1 MRHIEIQTHLKG
13 KEPNSFTLTVDG
25 ENYLYFSE
33 IDLLLGFM
41 ARVGTCNNENADR
54 STLMNSLFNV
64 MLGEKYANDID
75 KLNQTVQRMT
85 ERYNDKIK
93 KLDNEIHRFQ
103 DAADEYEKFKKKLE
117 ETTEKIKAMESSY
130 KEACVP
136 YLDYKHRIVMLESSL
151 SRVEQQFKKADIEE
165 KASNI
170 KASKKEKKEK
180 PAKEAKTKTKTT
192 RQKRDEAILKGI
204 EEKAKD
210 NPNIK

>member
-33 IDLLLGFM
+33 LDLLLGFM
-41 ARVGTCNNENADR
+41 ARVGTCNDENADR

-103 DAADEYEKFKKKLE
+103 DATDKYEKFKKKLE
-117 ETTEKIKAMESSY
+117 EYLMILILKLEKIIM
-130 KEACVP
+130 
-136 YLDYKHRIVMLESSL
+136 M
-151 SRVEQQFKKADIEE
+151 
-165 KASNI
+165 N
-170 KASKKEKKEK
+170 
-180 PAKEAKTKTKTT
+180 
-192 RQKRDEAILKGI
+192 
-204 EEKAKD
+204 
-210 NPNIK
+210 

>member
-33 IDLLLGFM
+33 LDLLLGFM
-41 ARVGTCNNENADR
+41 ARVGTCNDENADR

-117 ETTEKIKAMESSY
+117 VVQIPGNYSHSY
-130 KEACVP
+130 LGFC
-136 YLDYKHRIVMLESSL
+136 SL
-151 SRVEQQFKKADIEE
+151 LLNGIYIEE
-165 KASNI
+165 LQRVIWNQVI
-170 KASKKEKKEK
+170 
-180 PAKEAKTKTKTT
+180 
-192 RQKRDEAILKGI
+192 QLHIIGVLFIL
-204 EEKAKD
+204 
-210 NPNIK
+210 